1 MIIGKKEQERL
12 EREQCAQISLLC
24 RQKLMGYA
32 ESFEELG
39 KSFRQEI
46 QITGEDRQNIL
57 EKCMLWQSRQIMGDH
72 LQEVAR
78 IMERVAGEELGYCP
92 LEEKK
97 RKSLVQALKSEG
109 IIARDLCYVE
119 KDGSSSG
126 TEAGISMTL
135 STEKRHYKAAQVAD
149 MLTVLLG
156 KKLQVSSGSP
166 YLVEQEPHCF
176 LFTEEPKYIALTG
189 DLKCEKDH
197 CTDEDRQGGS
207 LTDGTLDI
215 TKEQILYRNRS
226 PLNESLA
233 FKRCQRCCLCNRI
246 YNSMGAF
253 GNCKVS
259 HFSGKRDHKETSS
272 CKSRVHKVLSKSTE
286 QLFYNNDRKSTAKDR
301 HPDWDLGRHVQ
312 CKQKSCY
319 NCTEISSCILFMH
332 QSVIQ
337 PFKKH
342 TGCNRRQHYK
352 ECMHSKV
359 PDAEKCCRQ
368 KCDHYQLHNTA
379 GSHFIPDMGI
389 R

>member
-166 YLVEQEPHCF
+166 YLC
-176 LFTEEPKYIALTG
+176 LLYTSDAA
-189 DLKCEKDH
+189 
-197 CTDEDRQGGS
+197 DE
-207 LTDGTLDI
+207 L
-215 TKEQILYRNRS
+215 
-226 PLNESLA
+226 
-233 FKRCQRCCLCNRI
+233 
-246 YNSMGAF
+246 
-253 GNCKVS
+253 
-259 HFSGKRDHKETSS
+259 
-272 CKSRVHKVLSKSTE
+272 
-286 QLFYNNDRKSTAKDR
+286 
-301 HPDWDLGRHVQ
+301 
-312 CKQKSCY
+312 
-319 NCTEISSCILFMH
+319 
-332 QSVIQ
+332 
-337 PFKKH
+337 
-342 TGCNRRQHYK
+342 
-352 ECMHSKV
+352 
-359 PDAEKCCRQ
+359 
-368 KCDHYQLHNTA
+368 
-379 GSHFIPDMGI
+379 
-389 R
+389 